1 MSDHRVAAVDI
12 AAARPSTVVLLD
24 GLRVE
29 EWYEATSVSE
39 AAQWLTLRKPDV
51 IAIDAPC
58 SLSHGLLTRP
68 KDGAKPYAGRVCDLD
83 LMNRSIPLYQ
93 VPQDRAEV
101 KSWMEVGYQLYD
113 ALRVRGYT
121 LPELASVPGSAI
133 EIYPYASFAAL
144 LGRRPLKKSTK
155 EGLAQRAALLRDQG
169 LEWDG
174 HFDHD
179 SLDALVGALTGLR
192 YLEGRAMAVGDPRE
206 ALLWLPVTE
215 LKQSYYSAP
224 TGVVIPKKSPP
235 AAASAVRAPCACGCG
250 SYPKGRNSRFLPGHD
265 AKLLSRQLSQWKQG
279 HLAVA
284 VQGVDPGVHCAEIEK
299 HVVEVLLP
307 ALSVEHMPPSQLRG
321 RLLELHTIVVH
332 GIDDLWVAPD
342 PSLSDW
348 RKILVEYGLAFDG
361 YRYAKLVRHRECA
374 EVADEVWRR
383 FEEERRFTSSF
394 ADLRCSLFWMQR
406 WVHNAEQSPGWE
418 PSPELEDRVHRLYA
432 AIQEAWRRERLSQP

>member
-1 MSDHRVAAVDI
+1 MSDFRVAAVDI
-12 AAARPSTVVLLD
+12 AAARPSTVVLLE
-24 GLRVE
+24 GLRVG
-29 EWYEATSVSE
+29 EWFEAGSVAQASE
-39 AAQWLTLRKPDV
+39 WLLARKPDV
-51 IAIDAPC
+51 IAIDAAC
-58 SLSHGLLTRP
+58 SVSHGLLTRP
-68 KDGAKPYAGRVCDLD
+68 KDGTKPYAGRVCDLD
-83 LMNRSIPLYQ
+83 LMKRSIPLYH

-101 KSWMEVGYQLYD
+101 RSWMEVGYQLYD
-113 ALRVRGYT
+113 ALRARGYT
-121 LPELASVPGSAI
+121 LPELPSVPGSAI

-144 LGRRPLKKSTK
+144 LGRRPLKKSTR

-169 LEWDG
+169 LEWEG

-179 SLDALVGALTGLR
+179 SLDALAGALTGLR

-224 TGVVIPKKSPP
+224 TGVVISQKSPP
-235 AAASAVRAPCACGCG
+235 AAASAVRAACACGCG
-250 SYPKGRNSRFLPGHD
+250 GYPKGRNSRFLPGHD
-265 AKLLSRQLSQWKQG
+265 AKLLSQQLRQWMQGQLS
-279 HLAVA
+279 VA
-284 VQGVDPGVHCAEIEK
+284 VHGSDSDEHRAELEK
-299 HVVEVLLP
+299 HIVEVLLP

-321 RLLELHTIVVH
+321 RLLELRALVIH
-332 GIDDLWVAPD
+332 GIDDLWAAPD

-361 YRYAKLVRHRECA
+361 YRYAKLMRRRECV

-383 FEEERRFTSSF
+383 FEAERRFTSSF

-418 PSPELEDRVHRLYA
+418 PSPELKDRVHRLYA